1 MNIDGKQDA
10 NQKQARPVPA
20 SEWSHEGAEL
30 TRLGYRAKRLVHG
43 RGAASF
49 ARIARK
55 GLRRAFMALLLGS
68 IALWGLSAPGAP
80 APAEAAPGAWSEA
93 PGAAVIAEQPQS
105 WLLKWSDPALAHEL
119 CGVEVIRRQSEA
131 AVDIVRPAP
140 DSSEDVEEWLRRLR
154 GVPGVEYVHP
164 NGRVQMLSNL
174 DEGSTDSET
183 EAELTDKAE
192 NDASQPEEQEQASSV
207 KEEQRSAVIV
217 DETKTT
223 PSLSMNQLAEPA
235 QQQAASRAEPFKAN
249 DPELSKQRYLAQ
261 IGALKAWETIREQT
275 EITIALVD
283 TGIDLDHPDLKDN
296 LVQGTNLV
304 DPKKPPDDDNGHGTS
319 VAGVIAA
326 KGNNGVGVA
335 GILWNAKLMPIKALD
350 EWGDGTEQDLGD
362 GILYAVRNGAKV
374 VVLSVGLHRYSPYM
388 QDIVNYAENHGVLLV
403 AAAGNDGMTLGS
415 KAAVKYP
422 AAYPTVLAAG
432 GATADGQPD
441 PRSNP
446 GPELD
451 ILAPWNVYTTA
462 VGGTYKKEEGSSMAA
477 PQVAAAAALLMA
489 QHPDFQPYQIRELLR
504 QSAKDI
510 GAKGADE
517 TSGYGIL
524 QLDKAVLASLSKDAH
539 EPNNSIGAATTFP
552 LMSQMIAE
560 LESAKDQDWYVIDAP
575 YDGKL
580 TVYYKGMPEAGQ
592 AVPVVRFS
600 HYANGKLQ
608 SGTDTKLS
616 TKTMEFDVKKGK
628 QYIQVQYG
636 SPEERKSLIYSLMSS
651 FTMAPDQYE
660 PNDRMANAFKLDA
673 KSGTITGSFH
683 QTADRDWYSV
693 TFKEDGKLQLT
704 LEGSTARMD
713 LGLSIQREGGSLSLY
728 DENGEGMNEWTPVM
742 SVTPG
747 TYYIRVHNA
756 NSLEASPTVGTYM
769 LRLDYKPELT
779 DPNEPNDKSY
789 EALVMNP
796 GTEYKGVIHSTSDID
811 WFQFRMTSAGIVRLQ
826 VAGVPADASL
836 KLEAYDKRMSR
847 IVLGSTG
854 TTGKLQTQE
863 QVLQP
868 GVYYV
873 KLTSSRAFTNQYY
886 RLSFQTEEL
895 VSGFRD
901 IKDHWAKEEIVSMAG
916 SGIVN
921 GVGNYRFQPER
932 SITRAEAVAMIVKAY
947 KPITGNVVTKSFSDV
962 SGSHWA
968 NDSIR
973 KAVQQGWV
981 NGFPDGTFKPDR
993 PITRAEMAVMIG
1005 HAEGIAARI
1014 PTSRPFQ
1021 DVSQYEWYSSMLQAM
1036 KLEGKL
1042 QGVEPNRFKPDG
1054 KASRAEFTVLLYR
1067 YYKD

>member
-1 MNIDGKQDA
+1 MNIDY
-10 NQKQARPVPA
+10 KQAAQKEQNQRRTA
-20 SEWSHEGAEL
+20 SACHNEGAFL
-30 TRLGYRAKRLVHG
+30 VRLRSRAKRLVRG
-43 RGAASF
+43 RGADSLALLT
-49 ARIARK
+49 RK
-55 GLRRAFMALLLGS
+55 GLRGAFMALLLGS

-80 APAEAAPGAWSEA
+80 APGGSSPAGYAEAAGS
-93 PGAAVIAEQPQS
+93 AALAEQPQS
-105 WLLKWSDPALAHEL
+105 WLLKWSDPELAHEL
-119 CGVEVIRRQSEA
+119 SGVEVIRRQSEA
-131 AVDIVRPAP
+131 AVDLVRPAGEAGG
-140 DSSEDVEEWLRRLR
+140 DLDEWLRDLR
-154 GVPGVEYVHP
+154 SAPGVEYVHP
-164 NGRVQMLSNL
+164 NDKVQVLSNL
-174 DEGSTDSET
+174 DDNNRMNSLTASDRIGA
-183 EAELTDKAE
+183 EAEED
-192 NDASQPEEQEQASSV
+192 DADQQ
-207 KEEQRSAVIV
+207 EEQRLLTTGI
-217 DETKTT
+217 DESSTDNNDTIGSS
-223 PSLSMNQLAEPA
+223 SLSTESPTGAD
-235 QQQAASRAEPFKAN
+235 QQAVSKAVSFKAN
-249 DPELSKQRYLAQ
+249 DPELSKQKHLVQ

-283 TGIDLDHPDLKDN
+283 TGVDLDHPDLKDN
-296 LVQGTNLV
+296 LVAGTNLV
-304 DPKKPPDDDNGHGTS
+304 DPKKLPDDDNGHGTS

-326 KGNNGVGVA
+326 KGNNGIGVA
-335 GILWNAKLMPIKALD
+335 GILWNAKIMPVKALD
-350 EWGDGTEQDLGD
+350 QWGDGTEQDLGE
-362 GILYAVRNGAKV
+362 GVLYAVRNGAKV

-403 AAAGNDGMTLGS
+403 AAAGNDGVTLGS

-422 AAYPTVLAAG
+422 AAYPTVLAVG
-432 GATADGQPD
+432 GVKDDGVPD

-451 ILAPWNVYTTA
+451 LLAPWNVYTTG

-477 PQVAAAAALLMA
+477 PQVAAAAALLIA

-504 QSAKDI
+504 QTAKDI
-510 GAKGADE
+510 GPKGVDS

-524 QLDKAVLASLSKDAH
+524 QLDQAVVGTLSKDAH

-560 LESAKDQDWYVIDAP
+560 LDSAKDQDWYVIDVP

-580 TVYYKGMPEAGQ
+580 TIYYRGMPESGQ
-592 AVPVVRFS
+592 AVPVVRFT
-600 HYANGKLQ
+600 HYADGKQQ

-616 TKTMEFDVKKGK
+616 TKTMDFDVKKGK
-628 QYIQVQYG
+628 QYIQVRYG
-636 SPEERKSLIYSLMSS
+636 SPEERKSLPYSLMSS
-651 FTMAPDQYE
+651 FTMSPDQYE
-660 PNDRMANAFKLDA
+660 PNDRMANAFKLQA
-673 KSGTITGSFH
+673 KSQTVTGSFH
-683 QTADRDWYSV
+683 QTADRDWFAV

-713 LGLSIQREGGSLSLY
+713 LGLSIQREGGSLTLY

-756 NSLEASPTVGTYM
+756 ISLEASPTVGTYK

-789 EALVMNP
+789 EAPLMNA
-796 GTEYKGVIHSTSDID
+796 GTEYKGVIHSTTDID
-811 WFQFRMTSAGIVRLQ
+811 WFQFRIASSSIVRMN
-826 VAGVPADASL
+826 VADVPADASL
-836 KLEAYDKRMSR
+836 KLEAYDKRMTR
-847 IVLGSTG
+847 IALGSTG

-863 QVLQP
+863 QMLQP

-873 KLTSSRAFTNQYY
+873 KLTSSKAFTSQYY
-886 RLSFQTEEL
+886 RLSFQAEEL

-901 IKDHWAKEEIVSMAG
+901 IKGHWAREEIISMAS

-932 SITRAEAVAMIVKAY
+932 NITRAEAVAMIVKAY
-947 KPITGNVVTKSFSDV
+947 KPLAGNVAAKSFSDV
-962 SGSHWA
+962 SSSHWA
-968 NDSIR
+968 SDAIR

-1014 PTSRPFQ
+1014 PTSRPFR
-1021 DVSQYEWYSSMLQAM
+1021 DVSQYEWYSAMLYAM

-1042 QGVEPNRFKPDG
+1042 KGVEPNIFKPDEG
-1054 KASRAEFTVLLYR
+1054 ASRAQFTVLLYR